1 MIALSN
7 VLFWYVLNWM
17 YSGVHGRTMV
27 RILRDILAPNPV
39 KVVDYYNPGLTCN
52 LQDSHALVSEH
63 LWYLQMI

>member
-1 MIALSN
+1 
-7 VLFWYVLNWM
+7 
-17 YSGVHGRTMV
+17 MV